1 MHEIKL
7 TQGLVGLLDKALE
20 DPQVKSVKKVHI
32 KVGKLHYIV
41 PEIMQSA
48 FESTPKNDKLKT
60 AKLEIEV
67 LPVILKC
74 LECSKEHCLDEQQY
88 NVECC
93 ENARG
98 EIISGKEF
106 ILEGIEY

>member
-7 TQGLVGLLDKALE
+7 TQGLVELLNKAVE
-20 DPQVKSVKKVHI
+20 DPAVKDVKKVHI

-48 FESTPKNDKLKT
+48 FESTPKNDKLKN

-74 LECSKEHCLDEQQY
+74 LECSKEYNLDDGKF

-93 ENARG
+93 ENARS